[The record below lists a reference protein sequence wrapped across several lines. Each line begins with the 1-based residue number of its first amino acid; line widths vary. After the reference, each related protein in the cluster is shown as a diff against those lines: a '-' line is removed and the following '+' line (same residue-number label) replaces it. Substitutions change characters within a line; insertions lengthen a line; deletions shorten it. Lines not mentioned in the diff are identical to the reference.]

1 MPRFTRSVLT
11 VALAL
16 ATFGTL
22 GTAQA
27 ADVEVYGRLDTGFL
41 YPTGRKTSPFM
52 GRI

>member
-11 VALAL
+11 VTLAL

-27 ADVEVYGRLDTGFL
+27 ADVEVYGRLDRAFFI
-41 YPTGRKTSPFM
+41 R
-52 GRI
+52 